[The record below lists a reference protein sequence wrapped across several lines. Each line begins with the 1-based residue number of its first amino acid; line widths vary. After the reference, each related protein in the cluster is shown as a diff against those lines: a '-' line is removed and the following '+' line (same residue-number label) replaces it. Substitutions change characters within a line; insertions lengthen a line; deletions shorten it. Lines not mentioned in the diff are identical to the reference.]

1 MDTLTHCVAGG
12 LTPLLFKRAPKRT
25 ALVWFGIAAGE
36 LPDIDFFFGSGTPE
50 GLMLIHRG
58 LTHSLFLQ
66 PFLTLALV
74 VPFFIYL
81 SCGPAPSLPFQPVL
95 RPLGTLVSKAQRGNE
110 DTQKNGYV
118 VSSRSDKSMATG
130 QVLSHTY
137 TQVRGMGVT
146 NSGYASQTHSLG
158 LMCLIALLAQYVH
171 IFLDSVTLFGTQ
183 VLLPLSSA
191 RVALPGMF
199 IIDFFLLIPIAV
211 LWIAALRATAPG
223 EAYWSNKTRF
233 LARLAL
239 AWIIVYPLCNL
250 GVNAVLST
258 AYAKELHL
266 PREQVSL
273 FTEPFTPFVW
283 KKIVWQGDVCS
294 IETVFPLGNNKNKAH
309 VAHYPVPETALLDRF
324 AKEIPLF
331 ALYREFAPTLL
342 LVDVAENAANLHLR
356 ETVYSFADARY
367 VSSPKSLAHRLRAN
381 STPFA
386 FEVKMSHGRVAAY
399 RYLDNLEDKNVPW
412 IRL

>member
-12 LTPLLFKRAPKRT
+12 LTPLLFKQAPKRT
-25 ALVWFGIAAGE
+25 ALIWFGIAAGE
-36 LPDIDFFFGSGTPE
+36 LPDIDFFFGNGTPE

-74 VPFFIYL
+74 VPFFIYV
-81 SCGPAPSLPFQPVL
+81 SCRPVPSLSFQSVTQ
-95 RPLGTLVSKAQRGNE
+95 PLGALVSKAQGKRAN
-110 DTQKNGYV
+110 TQKNGYTAGA
-118 VSSRSDKSMATG
+118 RNDKNMANG
-130 QVLSHTY
+130 QVLSHEY
-137 TQVRGMGVT
+137 TQTQGVGMAD
-146 NSGYASQTHSLG
+146 SGGASQAHSLG

-171 IFLDSVTLFGTQ
+171 LFLDSVTLFGTQ
-183 VLLPLSSA
+183 VLLPWSSA

-199 IIDFFLLIPIAV
+199 IVDFFLLIPIAV
-211 LWIAALRATAPG
+211 LWITALRSTAPR
-223 EAYWSNKTRF
+223 ELYWSKKTRL

-239 AWIIVYPLCNL
+239 VWILVYPLCNL

-294 IETVFPLGNNKNKAH
+294 IETVFPLGRNKDKGQ
-309 VAHYPVPETALLDRF
+309 VDYYPVPETALLDRF

-342 LVDVAENAANLHLR
+342 LVDVVEDGANPHLR

-367 VSSPKSLAHRLRAN
+367 VSSPESFAQRLRAN

>member
-25 ALVWFGIAAGE
+25 ALIWFGIAAGE

-74 VPFFIYL
+74 VPFFIYVN
-81 SCGPAPSLPFQPVL
+81 CRREPSLPLPSVN
-95 RPLGTLVSKAQRGNE
+95 RPLVAPVSKAQSGHE
-110 DTQKNGYV
+110 ETQKNGYGAG
-118 VSSRSDKSMATG
+118 SGRDKNTG
-130 QVLSHTY
+130 KEQVLSHEY
-137 TQVRGMGVT
+137 TQVQGMGGAD
-146 NSGYASQTHSLG
+146 SGYAGHTHSLG

-171 IFLDSVTLFGTQ
+171 LFLDSVTLFGTQ
-183 VLLPLSSA
+183 VLLPFSSA

-199 IIDFFLLIPIAV
+199 IVDFFLLIPIGI
-211 LWIAALRATAPG
+211 LWIMALRSTAPR
-223 EAYWSNKTRF
+223 EAHWSKKTRF

-239 AWIIVYPLCNL
+239 AWILVYPLCNL
-250 GVNAVLST
+250 GVNAVLNT

-273 FTEPFTPFVW
+273 FTEPFSPFVW

-294 IETVFPLGNNKNKAH
+294 IETVFPLGKDKGNGQ
-309 VAHYPVPETALLDRF
+309 VDYYPVPERALLDRF

-342 LVDVAENAANLHLR
+342 LLDVAENGANPHLR

-367 VSSPKSLAHRLRAN
+367 VSSPESFAQRLRAN
-381 STPFA
+381 TTPFA